1 MKFQTKSVL
10 VSFESRLMGLM
21 LIGGIFFMQ
30 SCMPAAPLQKS
41 PEEWMRQGHYEEAL
55 AASDNL
61 EQKTDLLITWR
72 QTTGQEANSINPQS
86 FYRELRTEI
95 DEAGLDSPEVN
106 RKLESLWSM
115 ELQEGVLWLQREDS
129 EQLLR
134 EEVLGE
140 MALGE
145 NGAIENGDDG
155 SDLSGLQYFQWAI
168 DLMPDSVSAYRLK
181 STAHYKLGQTGMA
194 VQTLEALRER
204 AGLNDELMEK
214 LAYLYLESGRLA
226 EATELYLQLQERDPE
241 NRLWNHGFVNAL
253 ILAGESEQAI
263 GLLEELISREP
274 SYLPYRKTMLAEQV
288 KLRISPVASG
298 VRSEVEQEAEMQGAE
313 AEETVEAA
321 DTVEAVEAVEAAEAV
336 EAVEVADTVE
346 AVAAVADDFLDNAFT
361 EADFTEAEFEIGRTL
376 ESLQEVVL
384 NQGVEEDPQ
393 SMGEYF
399 TGLGNLLHSAGSNGS
414 PLIRASLVKLRN
426 QLYEAAIPY
435 WVKMRE
441 IDPENQR
448 YARQLYLLYTEL
460 SMIDEAEMM
469 NKKLNF

>member
-95 DEAGLDSPEVN
+95 DETGLDSPEVN

-115 ELQEGVLWLQREDS
+115 ELQEGVLWLQRDDS

-288 KLRISPVASG
+288 KLLISQVASG
-298 VRSEVEQEAEMQGAE
+298 VRSDVEQEAEMQGAE
-313 AEETVEAA
+313 AEETVEVAEGM
-321 DTVEAVEAVEAAEAV
+321 EA
-336 EAVEVADTVE
+336 VE

-361 EADFTEAEFEIGRTL
+361 EVDFTEAESEVGRTL
-376 ESLQEVVL
+376 ESLQKVVL

-469 NKKLNF
+469 YKNLNF

>member
-155 SDLSGLQYFQWAI
+155 SDLSGLQYIF
-168 DLMPDSVSAYRLK
+168 
-181 STAHYKLGQTGMA
+181 
-194 VQTLEALRER
+194 
-204 AGLNDELMEK
+204 
-214 LAYLYLESGRLA
+214 SGRL
-226 EATELYLQLQERDPE
+226 
-241 NRLWNHGFVNAL
+241 
-253 ILAGESEQAI
+253 I
-263 GLLEELISREP
+263 
-274 SYLPYRKTMLAEQV
+274 
-288 KLRISPVASG
+288 
-298 VRSEVEQEAEMQGAE
+298 
-313 AEETVEAA
+313 
-321 DTVEAVEAVEAAEAV
+321 
-336 EAVEVADTVE
+336 
-346 AVAAVADDFLDNAFT
+346 
-361 EADFTEAEFEIGRTL
+361 
-376 ESLQEVVL
+376 
-384 NQGVEEDPQ
+384 
-393 SMGEYF
+393 
-399 TGLGNLLHSAGSNGS
+399 
-414 PLIRASLVKLRN
+414 
-426 QLYEAAIPY
+426 
-435 WVKMRE
+435 
-441 IDPENQR
+441 
-448 YARQLYLLYTEL
+448 
-460 SMIDEAEMM
+460 
-469 NKKLNF
+469 

>member
-86 FYRELRTEI
+86 FYKELRTEI

-241 NRLWNHGFVNAL
+241 NRLWNHGSVNAL

-288 KLRISPVASG
+288 KLLISQVASG
-298 VRSEVEQEAEMQGAE
+298 VRSDVEQEAEMQGAE
-313 AEETVEAA
+313 AAET
-321 DTVEAVEAVEAAEAV
+321 VEAAEAV

-346 AVAAVADDFLDNAFT
+346 SVGADFLDNTFT
-361 EADFTEAEFEIGRTL
+361 EVDFTEAEFEIGRTL

-469 NKKLNF
+469 YKNLNF

>member
-10 VSFESRLMGLM
+10 VSFESRLMGLT

-288 KLRISPVASG
+288 KLLISQVASG
-298 VRSEVEQEAEMQGAE
+298 VRSGVEQEAEMQGAE
-313 AEETVEAA
+313 AEETVEVA
-321 DTVEAVEAVEAAEAV
+321 EGMGAVEAV

-346 AVAAVADDFLDNAFT
+346 SVGADFLDNAFT
-361 EADFTEAEFEIGRTL
+361 EVDFTEAESEVGRTL

-469 NKKLNF
+469 YKNLNF

>member
-288 KLRISPVASG
+288 KLLISQVASG
-298 VRSEVEQEAEMQGAE
+298 VRSDVEQEAEMQGAE
-313 AEETVEAA
+313 AEETVEVA
-321 DTVEAVEAVEAAEAV
+321 DTVEA
-336 EAVEVADTVE
+336 VE

-469 NKKLNF
+469 YKNLNF

>member
-1 MKFQTKSVL
+1 
-10 VSFESRLMGLM
+10 
-21 LIGGIFFMQ
+21 
-30 SCMPAAPLQKS
+30 
-41 PEEWMRQGHYEEAL
+41 MRQGHYEEAL

-288 KLRISPVASG
+288 KLLISQVASG
-298 VRSEVEQEAEMQGAE
+298 VRSGVEQEAEMQGAE
-313 AEETVEAA
+313 AEETVEVA
-321 DTVEAVEAVEAAEAV
+321 EGMGAVEAVEA
-336 EAVEVADTVE
+336 VE
-346 AVAAVADDFLDNAFT
+346 AVAAVADDFLNNAFT
-361 EADFTEAEFEIGRTL
+361 EADFTEAESEVGRTL

-469 NKKLNF
+469 YKNLNF

>member
-1 MKFQTKSVL
+1 
-10 VSFESRLMGLM
+10 
-21 LIGGIFFMQ
+21 
-30 SCMPAAPLQKS
+30 
-41 PEEWMRQGHYEEAL
+41 MRQGHYEEAL

-134 EEVLGE
+134 EEVLGEMALGE

-288 KLRISPVASG
+288 KLLISQVASG
-298 VRSEVEQEAEMQGAE
+298 VRSDVEQEAEMQGAE
-313 AEETVEAA
+313 AEETVEVAEGM
-321 DTVEAVEAVEAAEAV
+321 EA
-336 EAVEVADTVE
+336 VE

-469 NKKLNF
+469 YKNLNF

>member
-288 KLRISPVASG
+288 KLLISQVASG
-298 VRSEVEQEAEMQGAE
+298 VRSDVEQEAEMQGAE

-321 DTVEAVEAVEAAEAV
+321 EAVEA
-336 EAVEVADTVE
+336 ADTVE
-346 AVAAVADDFLDNAFT
+346 AVADDFLGNAFT

-469 NKKLNF
+469 YKNLNF